1 MSMRRN
7 RRGHAKRG
15 PRTPRGHWPRGRK
28 TTKSTVDVSRG
39 RQIFWP
45 SAHKRFEC
53 VHVFYGR
60 TCSLPFPLCL
70 CARASVRTSQPNQP
84 PPPIPPSLSPSLPS
98 LARLS
103 HGSLSAHPIVVHW
116 PSSSSSSSP
125 LTELPSPRWSMP
137 PLLPPSPTPF
147 PLTPYPLALS
157 PVPPS
162 HLPLPLSP

>member
-1 MSMRRN
+1 MQKGGPGPLAAIGQGGAKQQSLPLMCRGAGRSFGPRRTNGLNASMCSTA
-7 RRGHAKRG
+7 GHAPSPFHCVCVREPLSG
-15 PRTPRGHWPRGRK
+15 PR
-28 TTKSTVDVSRG
+28 S
-39 RQIFWP
+39 
-45 SAHKRFEC
+45 
-53 VHVFYGR
+53 
-60 TCSLPFPLCL
+60 
-70 CARASVRTSQPNQP
+70 RTSPLP
-84 PPPIPPSLSPSLPS
+84 PLPPSLSPSLPS